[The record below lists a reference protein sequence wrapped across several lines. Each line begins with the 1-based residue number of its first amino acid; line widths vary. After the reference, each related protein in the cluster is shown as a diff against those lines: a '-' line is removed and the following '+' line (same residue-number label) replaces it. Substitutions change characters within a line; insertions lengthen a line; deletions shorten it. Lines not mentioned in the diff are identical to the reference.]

1 MQAYAIYRL
10 PHEDHATIIRQ
21 KDGTP
26 VELRSLSDLNGRSG
40 FVVAPFEVKSDQPV
54 VLIEGEKTIC
64 HLEPSAATC
73 HLDQAKRVER
83 SLDYARDDN
92 RENGGRDDMNERGD
106 VDKRGN
112 APDDRQENDGRD
124 DKREDGR
131 DDKVSKYYKVDF
143 ANYHS
148 QLENGHFRK
157 IVLARCADEDMP
169 AGVEKM
175 DLFYRACEMYP
186 RLFIALVETPQSGCW
201 LTATPEI
208 LLDGKAQDWRT
219 IALAG
224 TMKLEGDQLNGE
236 GETLTWSTKNIQEQR
251 IVATYITE
259 CLEQFTGDF
268 REEGPRTVRAAN
280 LVHLRS
286 DFTFKLADNEHIG
299 DVLQALHPTP
309 AVCGLPKREAFNFI
323 VKNEHTPRR
332 YYSGFMGPLQMD
344 DTHLYVSLRCM
355 NIEGDKCHL
364 YAGGGLLKDSTEEQ
378 EWQETEAKMETMKR
392 LIYV

>member
-21 KDGTP
+21 KAGDP
-26 VELRSLSDLNGRSG
+26 VELNSLTELNGKKG
-40 FVVAPFEVKSDQPV
+40 FVVAPFEVKNGQPV
-54 VLIEGEKTIC
+54 VLIQGE
-64 HLEPSAATC
+64 P
-73 HLDQAKRVER
+73 ER
-83 SLDYARDDN
+83 FSLDNKNGFLDKKDIVFDN
-92 RENGGRDDMNERGD
+92 KDIRNISLS
-106 VDKRGN
+106 
-112 APDDRQENDGRD
+112 DRNKGAD
-124 DKREDGR
+124 
-131 DDKVSKYYKVDF
+131 YYKIDF

-148 QLENGHFRK
+148 QLENGNFRK
-157 IVLARCADEDMP
+157 IVLARCADEEMP
-169 AGVEKM
+169 MGVEKM
-175 DLFYRACEMYP
+175 DLFYKACEMYP
-186 RLFIALVETPQSGCW
+186 RLFIALVETPQTGCW

-286 DFTFKLADNEHIG
+286 DFTFKLADNDHIG

-332 YYSGFMGPLQMD
+332 YYSGFMGPLNMD